1 MKTTLKLLSLVFALG
16 AFVALKATPVYVG
29 SWSVYHPDAPEWF
42 GSPPNGPLA
51 YTGQEAAALLF
62 GGNASDYVIST
73 VSDQVADINNSAW
86 YDVIGYGASLQ
97 AEDYFIKYLGL
108 YYGPTDGYA
117 GVVGV
122 SAASAFVRDNL
133 AGFDGLNYAFRIT
146 GNNQVPDTGAT
157 VSLLGAGL
165 VALAVLRR
173 KRN

>member
-1 MKTTLKLLSLVFALG
+1 MKNPLKLLLVIFALG
-16 AFVALKATPVYVG
+16 AFASLKATPVFVG
-29 SWSVYHPDAPEWF
+29 SWSVYHPDAPVWYGF
-42 GSPPNGPLA
+42 PPNGPLA

-73 VSDQVADINNSAW
+73 ISDQVADINNSAW

-97 AEDYFIKYLGL
+97 AEDYFVKYLGL
-108 YYGPTDGYA
+108 YYGPTSGYQ

-122 SAASAFVRDNL
+122 SAASAFVQDNL
-133 AGFDGLNYAFRIT
+133 SGFDGLNYAFRIS
-146 GNNQVPDTGAT
+146 GDNQVPDTGAT
-157 VSLLGAGL
+157 ASLLGAGL

>member
-29 SWSVYHPDAPEWF
+29 NWSVYHPDAPSWSA
-42 GSPPNGPLA
+42 SPPNGPLA

-86 YDVIGYGASLQ
+86 YDIIGYGASLQ
-97 AEDYFIKYLGL
+97 AEDYFVKYLGL
-108 YYGPTDGYA
+108 YYGPTSGYA

-122 SAASAFVRDNL
+122 SAASAFVQDNL
-133 AGFDGLNYAFRIT
+133 YNFSGLNYAFRIS